1 MIDPDARMWCTDGT
15 EMTVV
20 EIGHCFGDDKRL
32 IRRRKL
38 TMWLDEHTQG
48 EYVITPWLIGFE
60 FGVEATLF
68 QLGFDHVINT
78 NI

>member
-1 MIDPDARMWCTDGT
+1 MIPPDARMWCTNGT

-20 EIGHCFGDDKRL
+20 EIGKSPTL
-32 IRRRKL
+32 NANAIRHEKL
-38 TMWLDEHTQG
+38 TAWLDEHTSG

-68 QLGFDHVINT
+68 QLAYE
-78 NI
+78 